1 MRNING
7 IIQEEA
13 IPMTLKD
20 RALSKGDILFE
31 KIRVRGDALLFW
43 EEHYLRLMAA
53 MRRVRMEIPMS
64 FTMEYLEKETQKT
77 VEANAMEDDSCLAIL
92 AVYRTSGEGLLP
104 EKDEVHFCIEVMSI
118 PSVTY
123 TLNTAP
129 YTVALYK
136 EYRIGERHISAITSN
151 HKALQ
156 IAGAVFARENGYQ
169 NCLLLNHANMLVGAL
184 DANIFLV
191 KGNSVRTPR
200 LEDGCYNGIIRRQLI
215 KIIAQIPNYS
225 VEEVAVS
232 PFELQQCDEVFLTNT
247 RIGIQPISHYR
258 KSEFGTEFTGQLLE
272 LLNKSIKTTS

>member
-13 IPMTLKD
+13 IPMTLTD

-31 KIRVRGDALLFW
+31 KIRVRGNVLLFW

-64 FTMEYLEKETQKT
+64 FTMEYLEKEIQKT
-77 VEANAMEDDSCLAIL
+77 VEANALEDDSCLAIL
-92 AVYRTSGEGLLP
+92 AVYRTSGEALLP
-104 EKDEVHFCIEVMSI
+104 EKDEVHFCVEVISI
-118 PSVTY
+118 PGITY
-123 TLNTAP
+123 TLSSAP
-129 YTVALYK
+129 YKVELYK
-136 EYRIGERHISAITSN
+136 QYRIGEKHISAITSN

-215 KIIAQIPNYS
+215 KMISQFPDFS
-225 VEEVAVS
+225 VEEAEIS

-258 KSEFGTEFTGQLLE
+258 KSEFGSEFSARLLE
-272 LLNKSIKTTS
+272 LLNKNIESAS

>member
-118 PSVTY
+118 PSLTY
-123 TLNTAP
+123 TLNTTP

-215 KIIAQIPNYS
+215 KMIAQIPDYS
-225 VEEVAVS
+225 VEEVEVS

>member
-7 IIQEEA
+7 ILQKEA

-31 KIRVRGDALLFW
+31 KIRVHRDTLLFW

-64 FTMEYLEKETQKT
+64 FTMEYLEREIQKT
-77 VEANAMEDDSCLAIL
+77 VEANAMEDDSCLALL
-92 AVYRTSGEGLLP
+92 AVYRTSGEALLP
-104 EKDEVHFCIEVMSI
+104 EEDEVHFCIEVT
-118 PSVTY
+118 PLASVKY
-123 TLNTAP
+123 SLNSSP
-129 YTVALYK
+129 YTVELYK
-136 EYRIGERHISAITSN
+136 EYRIGEKHISAITSN
-151 HKALQ
+151 NKALQ

-191 KGNSVRTPR
+191 NGNTVRTPR
-200 LEDGCYNGIIRRQLI
+200 IEDGCYNGIIRQQLI
-215 KIIAQIPNYS
+215 RLVKDLPDYDL
-225 VEEVAVS
+225 EEVEVS

-247 RIGIQPISHYR
+247 RIGVQPIRNYR
-258 KSEFGTEFTGQLLE
+258 KKKFGTDFTAQLLE
-272 LLNKSIKTTS
+272 ALNKSIERIN

>member
-1 MRNING
+1 
-7 IIQEEA
+7 
-13 IPMTLKD
+13 MTLKD

-64 FTMEYLEKETQKT
+64 FTMEYLEKEIQKT
-77 VEANAMEDDSCLAIL
+77 VEANAMEDESCLAIL

-104 EKDEVHFCIEVMSI
+104 EKGEVHFCIEVMSI

-123 TLNTAP
+123 TLNAGT

-191 KGNSVRTPR
+191 KDNSVRTPR

-215 KIIAQIPNYS
+215 KMIAQIPDYS
-225 VEEVAVS
+225 MEEVEVS

-247 RIGIQPISHYR
+247 QIGLQPVSRYR
-258 KSEFGTEFTGQLLE
+258 KKEYGTEFTEHLLE
-272 LLNKSIKTTS
+272 LLNKRIEITS

>member
-7 IIQEEA
+7 ILQKEA

-31 KIRVRGDALLFW
+31 KIRVHRDTLLFW

-64 FTMEYLEKETQKT
+64 FTMEYLEREIQKT
-77 VEANAMEDDSCLAIL
+77 VEANAMEDDSCLALL
-92 AVYRTSGEGLLP
+92 AVYRTSGEALLP
-104 EKDEVHFCIEVMSI
+104 EEDEVHFCIEVT
-118 PSVTY
+118 PLASVKY
-123 TLNTAP
+123 SLNSSP
-129 YTVALYK
+129 YTVELYK
-136 EYRIGERHISAITSN
+136 EYRIGEKHISAITSN
-151 HKALQ
+151 NKALQ

-191 KGNSVRTPR
+191 NGNTVRTPR
-200 LEDGCYNGIIRRQLI
+200 IEDGCYNGIIRQQLI
-215 KIIAQIPNYS
+215 RLVKDLPDYDL
-225 VEEVAVS
+225 EEVEVS

-247 RIGIQPISHYR
+247 RIGVQPITNYR
-258 KSEFGTEFTGQLLE
+258 KKKFGTDFTAQLIE
-272 LLNKSIKTTS
+272 ALNKSIERIN

>member
-7 IIQEEA
+7 IIQQDPM
-13 IPMTLKD
+13 PMTLKD

-31 KIRVRGDALLFW
+31 KLRVPRDVLLFW

-64 FTMEYLEKETQKT
+64 FTMEYLEREIQKT
-77 VEANAMEDDSCLAIL
+77 VEANALEEGSSLATL

-104 EKDEVHFCIEVMSI
+104 EKDEVHFCIEVDSI
-118 PSVTY
+118 PFVTY
-123 TLNTAP
+123 TLNTDP
-129 YTVALYK
+129 YAVTLYK
-136 EYRIGERHISAITSN
+136 EYRIGEKHISAITSN

-191 KGNSVRTPR
+191 NGNSVRTPR
-200 LEDGCYNGIIRRQLI
+200 IEDGCYNGIIRRQLLKMI
-215 KIIAQIPNYS
+215 DQIPDFS
-225 VEEVAVS
+225 IEEAAVS
-232 PFELQQCDEVFLTNT
+232 PFELQRCDEVFLTNT
-247 RIGIQPISHYR
+247 RIGLQPVSQYR
-258 KSEFGTEFTGQLLE
+258 KKEYSSELTVQLLE
-272 LLNKSIKTTS
+272 QLNKIIESTS